1 MDNLYKVL
9 PTNEVIPDWFGVVLV
24 GQYEH
29 QRKSLDKK
37 LMIVKLP
44 ENIKSK
50 KDVPPEYLA
59 LWNKYAPFL
68 TYKKAAVL
76 MGTPEWEAPIPD

>member
-9 PTNEVIPDWFGVVLV
+9 PTAQVIPDWFGVVLV
-24 GQYEH
+24 GKYEH
-29 QRKSLDKK
+29 QRKSLDGT
-37 LMIVKLP
+37 LMIVKIP

-50 KDVPPEYLA
+50 KDVPSEYLA
-59 LWNKYAPFL
+59 LWDAYAPFL
-68 TYKKAAVL
+68 TYEEAAAL